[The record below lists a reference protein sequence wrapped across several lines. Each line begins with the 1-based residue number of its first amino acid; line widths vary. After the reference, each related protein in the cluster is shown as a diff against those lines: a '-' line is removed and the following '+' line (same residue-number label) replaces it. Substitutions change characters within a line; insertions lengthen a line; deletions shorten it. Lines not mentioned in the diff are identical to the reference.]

1 MSALAGSPHRQAA
14 IGYAGIGALVILIT
28 LFARLVPASRVNAVL
43 ELLIGLAFLMLF
55 AVVIYRGW
63 WPISAALVFSNSW
76 RAFTYFNDGRGVHV
90 ELLSGVI
97 TPIQPQPIAY
107 LNAALMTLIVILLAR
122 SAVTGYAAW
131 RAGRAT

>member
-1 MSALAGSPHRQAA
+1 MIALAGSPHRQAA
-14 IGYAGIGALVILIT
+14 VGYAGIGALVILIT
-28 LFARLVPASRVNAVL
+28 LFARLVPESRVNAVL
-43 ELLIGLAFLMLF
+43 ELLIGLVFLSLF
-55 AVVIYRGW
+55 AVIIYRGW

-90 ELLSGVI
+90 ELLARVI

-122 SAVTGYAAW
+122 SAIAGYAAW
-131 RAGRAT
+131 RAGRRA

>member
-1 MSALAGSPHRQAA
+1 VSALAGSPHRQAA
-14 IGYAGIGALVILIT
+14 AGYAGIGALVILIT
-28 LFARLVPASRVNAVL
+28 LFARLVPESRVNAVL